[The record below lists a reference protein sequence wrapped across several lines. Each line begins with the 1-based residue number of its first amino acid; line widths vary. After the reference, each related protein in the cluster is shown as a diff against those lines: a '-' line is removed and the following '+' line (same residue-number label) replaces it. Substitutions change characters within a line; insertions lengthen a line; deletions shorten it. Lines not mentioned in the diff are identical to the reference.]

1 MSKPRVA
8 TCSLAGCFGCHMSM
22 LDIDE
27 RLLDLVE
34 VVQFDKSPITD
45 LKVFTERCRI
55 GLIEGGCAN
64 EENVETLRAF
74 RRHCDILISLGDCAT
89 MGGIPALRNLVSTEE
104 CLREA
109 YIDGPS
115 THNPTRCIP
124 SDIELPLLLDKVRP
138 AHEVVRI
145 DYFLPGCPPSAD
157 TIWAALTALVSH
169 TPVELPYNLIKYD

>member
-1 MSKPRVA
+1 MSI
-8 TCSLAGCFGCHMSM
+8 

-34 VVQFDKSPITD
+34 VVAFDKSPVTD
-45 LKVFTERCRI
+45 IKTFTHRCAI

-64 EENVETLRAF
+64 EENVEVLRAF
-74 RRHCDILISLGDCAT
+74 RRNCDILISLGDCAT

-115 THNPTRCIP
+115 THNPAKVIP
-124 SDIELPLLLDKVRP
+124 HDIELPLLLDKVRP
-138 AHEVVRI
+138 AHEVVKI

-157 TIWAALTALVSH
+157 TIWAAVTALLSGK
-169 TPVELPYNLIKYD
+169 PLDLPYRLVKYD